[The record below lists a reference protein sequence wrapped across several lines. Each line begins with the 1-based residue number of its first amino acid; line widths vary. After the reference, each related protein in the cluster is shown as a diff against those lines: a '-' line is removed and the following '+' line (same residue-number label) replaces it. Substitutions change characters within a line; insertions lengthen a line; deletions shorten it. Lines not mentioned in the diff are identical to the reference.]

1 MIQVRRLTPDD
12 GPVLREIR
20 LRALAD
26 TPENFGSL
34 VAAEGAKPAEEWR
47 SWLRDRAWFAAFD
60 GEDTVALVCGWPGE
74 LEWLVFSMWVAPQ
87 ARGRG
92 LAADLI
98 GAVRETAEVAGA
110 EAIVLHVFE
119 GNDRARRVYER
130 LGFVPTGESEV
141 IDGKGRRNRMR
152 LALNRE

>member
-1 MIQVRRLTPDD
+1 MVHVRRLVPDD
-12 GPVLREIR
+12 VPVLREIR

-34 VAAEGAKPAEEWR
+34 VAAERAKPDDDWR
-47 SWLRDRAWFAAFD
+47 AWLRDRAWFAAFD
-60 GEDTVALVCGWPGE
+60 GDTAVALVCGWPE
-74 LEWLVFSMWVAPQ
+74 EPEWLVFSMWVAPQ

-98 GAVRETAEVAGA
+98 HAVRRAAEEAGA
-110 EAIVLHVFE
+110 EAIGLHVFE

-130 LGFVPTGESEV
+130 LGFVLTGESEV
-141 IDGKGRRNRMR
+141 IAGKGRRNRMR